1 MIFFNDPRRGV
12 HPLAKK
18 TKLVFFAV
26 STLLVLNLRA
36 GFSATDDPYQTGG
49 VEPIEPST
57 TFGKGALL
65 VGGGGNFALANSD
78 VVDSGLGGSAAVRLT
93 LAPNISLETSLDFIS
108 FQAAEVD
115 ERFFKD
121 LEKDEDDEDDDEDS
135 DRRFDKIKVD
145 TSGSVSSLMIF
156 PALMLHFEGKENASF
171 YFLAGA
177 GYQFNQTK
185 SFNAK
190 VTGFEEEEDS
200 DDEDP
205 IFTKTPLTIME
216 VEVSD
221 GFIFGL
227 GAGADLLVTPHI
239 VINVDLRYQFGAFD
253 VSQKGVF
260 EGRSLELEKD
270 VRMDALICRARLFY
284 RF

>member
-1 MIFFNDPRRGV
+1 M
-12 HPLAKK
+12 AKK
-18 TKLVFFAV
+18 TKWVIFAV
-26 STLLVLNLRA
+26 SILLVLGLRTGVA
-36 GFSATDDPYQTGG
+36 AYNDPYQTGG
-49 VEPIEPST
+49 VEPIEPSS

-65 VGGGGNFALANSD
+65 VGGGGNFALANSE
-78 VVDSGLGGSAAVRLT
+78 VVDSGLGGGAVVRLT
-93 LAPNISLETSLDFIS
+93 FAPNFSLETSLDFIS

-121 LEKDEDDEDDDEDS
+121 LEEDSDDDEDS
-135 DRRFDKIKVD
+135 DGRFDKIKVD
-145 TSGSVSSLMIF
+145 TNGSVSSLMLF
-156 PALMLHFEGKENASF
+156 PAFMLHFEGRQNASF

-177 GYQFNQTK
+177 GYQFNQAK

-190 VTGFEEEEDS
+190 VSGFEEEEDS
-200 DDEDP
+200 DEEDP
-205 IFTKTPLTIME
+205 TFTKTPLTTME
-216 VEVSD
+216 VEVGD

-253 VSQKGVF
+253 VTQKGVF
-260 EGRSLELEKD
+260 EGRSLELEKEERLD
-270 VRMDALICRARLFY
+270 SLICRARLLY